1 MLLLLQYV
9 VAIVLL
15 VVIDIPW
22 LTMGPGTEILSRIQ
36 GSPLRFSNYSLAAA
50 GVVYVA
56 LAYLLLKQKSAW
68 EAATTGAAVY
78 AVYDFT
84 NLAVF
89 EKYTVTFAVQDT
101 LWGGVLFG
109 LAYTL
114 LHRII

>member
-1 MLLLLQYV
+1 MLILLQYI
-9 VAIVLL
+9 VAILL
-15 VVIDIPW
+15 LIVIDIPW
-22 LTMGPGTEILSRIQ
+22 LSLGPGTEILTRIQ
-36 GSPLRFSNYSLAAA
+36 GSPLRFSLGAAA
-50 GVVYVA
+50 VVYVA

-68 EAATTGAAVY
+68 EAATTGVAVY

-89 EKYTVTFAVQDT
+89 DKYTVAFAVQDT

-114 LHRII
+114 LHRIL